1 MIKPLVFTM
10 IIDSYIDLIIYLPTP
25 SIIVHGAKID
35 IATVRKVDFR
45 VQEPLFR
52 LVNLNSSKN

>member
-1 MIKPLVFTM
+1 M
-10 IIDSYIDLIIYLPTP
+10 IIDSYIDLIIYLPAP

-35 IATVRKVDFR
+35 IVTIRKVDFG